1 MKIRQLTI
9 ENFRGIK
16 KLDWKPEPDNIL
28 CLVGHGDSSK
38 STLLR
43 AIEYVLYPK
52 WNLQIRDTDFYLCDP
67 VKNKIIVRIILG
79 ELPAYLE
86 GSIDLVW
93 HWNKEKKE
101 ICDLQEHE
109 NNSSGSTESV
119 FVIELT
125 IDDTLEPKWTLKG
138 ESGLDEELSTKRRN
152 SFNLIRLDN
161 SSERNFQWKYNTL
174 LTRLTE
180 SGYDKDVRSL
190 LSDAGRS
197 ARGNF
202 DASTLPDHLKK
213 SSEMIS
219 NEARIFGAGHNG
231 LIPNIDVFCPDALC
245 LHDNNNVPIYM
256 LGEGSKKLLLLSMEK
271 ILLELGKEKN
281 DQHLVIMDEIERGL
295 EPHRLRHLV
304 LILRRM
310 MEQYNSQAII
320 ATHSPTTIVE
330 IGEFGV
336 YRVKNDNGEV
346 KVEKVPDASRIRKEP
361 EGFFINDVILCEG
374 NTELGIMRAFKEEW
388 MRKYN
393 QAVEHKGVYFIRAHG
408 SEMSHYA
415 GSYKESLGYR
425 VCVYRDSDAKIELP
439 AEVKD
444 VFEYDG
450 SINIEQAIC
459 KDAPLDLIKEMI
471 DFCKTSGFDGV
482 PGFDEKNFS
491 TKNRETLASFLHDCN
506 DEKGAFRNI
515 GDAEKLGKM
524 IVKYSKQ
531 FPTSSTLIDTIN
543 KIEKWIYEDIT
554 EKS

>member
-1 MKIRQLTI
+1 MKIRQLII

-16 KLDWKPEPDNIL
+16 KLDWKPEDDNIV

-38 STLLR
+38 STILR
-43 AIEYVLYPK
+43 AIDYVLYPK
-52 WNLQIRDTDFYLCDP
+52 WNLKIRDTDFYLCDP
-67 VKNKIIVRIILG
+67 VKNKIVIRIVIG
-79 ELPAYLE
+79 ELSAYLE
-86 GSIDLVW
+86 GSGDLIF
-93 HWNKEKKE
+93 HWNKEKGE
-101 ICDLQEHE
+101 FCDLLEKE
-109 NNSSGSTESV
+109 NDNSGFVEPV

-138 ESGLDEELSTKRRN
+138 ESDLDEELSTKRRN

-161 SSERNFQWKYNTL
+161 SGERNFQWKYNTL
-174 LTRLTE
+174 LTKLTE

-197 ARGNF
+197 ARSSF
-202 DASTLPDHLKK
+202 DTSKLPDHLKN

-245 LHDNNNVPIYM
+245 LHDSNNVPIYM

-271 ILLELGKEKN
+271 ILLKLGKEKN
-281 DQHLVIMDEIERGL
+281 DQHLVLMDEIERGL
-295 EPHRLRHLV
+295 EPHRLRHLI

-330 IGEFGV
+330 IGGFGV
-336 YRVKNDNGEV
+336 YRVRNENGEV
-346 KVEKVPDASRIRKEP
+346 KVEKVSDASKIRTEP

-388 MRKYN
+388 MKKHS
-393 QAVEHKGVYFIRAHG
+393 QAVEHKGAYFIRAHG
-408 SEMSHYA
+408 SEMKHYA
-415 GSYKESLGYR
+415 DSYKESLGYR
-425 VCVYRDSDAKIELP
+425 VCVYRDSDTKVKLP
-439 AEVKD
+439 SEIKD

-459 KDAPLDLIKEMI
+459 KDAPFDLVREII
-471 DFCKTSGFDGV
+471 DFCKTNDFEGI
-482 PGFDEKNFS
+482 PEINENNFS
-491 TKNRETLASFLHDCN
+491 AENREALASFLHDCN
-506 DEKGAFRNI
+506 GGKGAFRNI
-515 GDAEKLGKM
+515 GDAEELGKM
-524 IVKYSKQ
+524 ILKYSGS
-531 FPTSSTLIDTIN
+531 FPNGSTLINTIN
-543 KIEKWIYEDIT
+543 NIEKWIYGNGA